1 MAIIKTNS
9 TAELVSALGNS
20 IYTTFDEVRDAG
32 DETAWNLNDIRHSE
46 NGIYESGPNGKVTVS
61 SKETA
66 NKSEKNINFK
76 NATDEWDGE
85 TINGNMKFTML
96 GKNVADSYKNATA
109 VNRTE
114 NITNAWDND
123 YSTGKAS
130 EKENSKAQVRFEGE
144 QLLINKLDVS
154 DNESWSGQ
162 NSDGKFSGAESLKFS
177 FSGESRYNVMED
189 FDGRIYA
196 DYDSAI
202 IKKAS
207 YSWSDSRKYEDED
220 GTYRAREKNSLQL
233 ESRDGI
239 THRFIGNYDEETE
252 ETTGNIDKLNFS
264 STASDSE
271 GYSAAHS
278 YKSSGPIDFS
288 SYTDFDAFLEELLK
302 GNDTITGTSKE
313 FNELYGGAG
322 NDTIKGNK
330 GDDELYGGTGND
342 KLYGGAGDDYL
353 VGGEGDDKLY
363 GGAGHDYLVGGEGND
378 LLKGDAGDD
387 VLIGGTG
394 TDTLQGGKG
403 KDTFFFASGDSS
415 LEQNLMDT
423 IKDFNLK
430 QGDKLA
436 FQIADFTTDDVT
448 IELGK
453 TDRKATYEDLLN
465 SANESGA
472 KIFVGYTAADKKNG
486 YAFIDEDGN
495 GVMDMAIK
503 LTGITSSNKIDAG
516 SFTNEIPFL

>member
-9 TAELVSALGNS
+9 TEELVYALGQS
-20 IYTTFDEVRDAG
+20 ISDTFEEAQYTGYDVSSAIT
-32 DETAWNLNDIRHSE
+32 DIRQYK
-46 NGIYESGPNGKVTVS
+46 NGVYESGPNGKVTVS

-76 NATDEWDGE
+76 NATDVWDGE

-109 VNRTE
+109 INRTE
-114 NITNAWDND
+114 NITAVWEDD
-123 YSTGKAS
+123 FSTGKLS
-130 EKENSKAQVRFEGE
+130 EKENSKAQVRFEGD
-144 QLLINKLDVS
+144 QLLISKLDVS
-154 DNESWSGQ
+154 DNESWNGQ
-162 NSDGKFSGAESLKFS
+162 SSSGKFSGAESLKFS
-177 FSGESRYNVMED
+177 FSGEARYNVTSSSGEARYNVTEVL
-189 FDGRIYA
+189 DGPIYA
-196 DYDSAI
+196 DYDSAT

-278 YKSSGPIDFS
+278 YKSSGPIDFN

-330 GDDELYGGTGND
+330 GDDYLDGGIGN
-342 KLYGGAGDDYL
+342 
-353 VGGEGDDKLY
+353 DKLY
-363 GGAGHDYLVGGEGND
+363 GGAGHDYLVGGEGDD

-503 LTGITSSNKIDAG
+503 LTGITSSNKIEAG
-516 SFTNEIPFL
+516 SFTNEIPSFIL